1 MSLTKKIAY
10 NTISQIG
17 GKILSTILSLF
28 SLALITR
35 YLGPN
40 GFGEYTII
48 LTFLGFFAV
57 FADFGLTLVTVQLIS
72 DKTRN
77 EAKILNNLFSLR
89 LISIL
94 AFLALAPL
102 VAIFLPY
109 SATIKL
115 GLMIAIAAFIFPALN
130 QIIIGLFQKKLCMEK
145 SAIAEVLSKLFL
157 LIGILLSEKLN
168 LGLNGVLLATSFS
181 ALSSFLIHYLFSLKF
196 ACIKLEWDFSLWK
209 EVFIKFWPLAVTII
223 LSLVYL
229 RADTLILSF
238 FKTTEEVGY
247 YGAPYKVIDVLTSL
261 PFMFAGLIL
270 PILTTSYLEKKYQ
283 DFKKVLQKS
292 LDYII
297 ITAIPL
303 VVGTILVSKEII
315 LLIAGP
321 GFGPSVLILQI
332 LIFSLLA
339 IFPGTILTH
348 AVIAIDKQKKMIPFY
363 LFTSLSSLLAYLI
376 LIPKFSYYG
385 AAAVTIYSEI
395 LIAFFATYCILKYT
409 DFKFALKKSLLAILS
424 GLAMA
429 VFIFFFK
436 IICPIGSSTLSIV
449 GLLKLGLLIISS
461 AIIYLSILFITGG
474 LERNDLTLITQKKY
488 EKYQK

>member
-10 NTISQIG
+10 NTITQIG
-17 GKILSTILSLF
+17 GKIFSTILSLF

-57 FADFGLTLVTVQLIS
+57 FADFGLTLITVQLIS
-72 DKTRN
+72 DKRRS
-77 EAKILNNLFSLR
+77 EAKVLNNLFALR
-89 LISIL
+89 LVSIL

-109 SATIKL
+109 SAAVKF
-115 GLMIAIAAFIFPALN
+115 GLIIALAAFIFPALN
-130 QIIIGLFQKKLCMEK
+130 QVIIGLFQKKLCMEK
-145 SAIAEVLSKLFL
+145 SAVAEVLSKLFL
-157 LIGILLSEKLN
+157 LTAILLAEKFN
-168 LGLNGVLLATSFS
+168 LGLKGILLATSLAAFS
-181 ALSSFLIHYLFSLKF
+181 NFLLHYLFSLKF
-196 ACIKLEWDFSLWK
+196 AFIRLEWDFSLWR
-209 EVFIKFWPLAVTII
+209 EIFSKFWPLAVTII

-238 FKTTEEVGY
+238 FKSTEAVGF

-270 PILTTSYLEKKYQ
+270 PILTSSYLEKKYQ
-283 DFKKVLQKS
+283 DFKNVLQRS
-292 LDYII
+292 LDFII
-297 ITAIPL
+297 ISAIPL
-303 VVGTILVSKEII
+303 VVGTILISKEII

-321 GFGPSVLILQI
+321 SFGPSVLILQI

-348 AVIAIDKQKKMIPFY
+348 AVIAIDKQRKMIPFY
-363 LFTSLSSLLAYLI
+363 IFTSLSALIAYLI

-385 AAAVTIYSEI
+385 AAVVTIYSEV
-395 LIAFFATYCILKYT
+395 LIAIFATYCILKYT
-409 DFKFALKKSLLAILS
+409 DFKFALKKSALALLS
-424 GLAMA
+424 GLVMA
-429 VFIFFFK
+429 IFIYLFK
-436 IICPIGSSTLSIV
+436 KAYPIGVTALSII

-461 AIIYLSILFITGG
+461 ALIYFSLLFLTGG
-474 LERNDLTLITQKKY
+474 LEKKDLSLITKKKY
-488 EKYQK
+488 GQN